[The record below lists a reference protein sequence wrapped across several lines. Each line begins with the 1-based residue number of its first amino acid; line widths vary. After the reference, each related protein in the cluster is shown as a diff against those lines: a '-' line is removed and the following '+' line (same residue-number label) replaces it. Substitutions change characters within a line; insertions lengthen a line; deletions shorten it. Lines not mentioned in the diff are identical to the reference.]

1 VSAPPSLDSRQDSPV
16 LISSPDNEWAF
27 LCTAVSGENSDGL
40 RSLAARVRWKALFDL
55 AERHGVQ
62 PSVYQALSRCEG
74 VIPAPEMR
82 ILAQLYQTNLH
93 RAMLLARAL
102 IHLVDHLA
110 SKGIDVLPYK
120 GLALAESLYGDMALR
135 QTGDIDLL
143 IHAGELAKIQE
154 AVRELGYVPHCSLS
168 ASQQRAS
175 LKSGY
180 EYVFDSQAGQN
191 LLEVQWA
198 ILPRFYAIDL
208 SQEDLFRRAVSLRVA
223 GHAMK
228 TPSAEDLFLI
238 LSVHA
243 AKHVWGRLIWLCDLA
258 RIMVLPQLDWAWI
271 AEQARHLGIVRIVRV
286 SLLLTSRLLHVDIPV
301 AADLHLGADPTADSL
316 ASEIEAHISAAEEFN
331 VESVAYFRLMMRLRE
346 NRRDRMR
353 FLSRLILTPGPGEWA
368 ALRLPDALFPLYRL
382 VRFWRLGGK
391 AVGR

>member
-1 VSAPPSLDSRQDSPV
+1 MSAPVSLTSRQDSPV
-16 LISSPDNEWAF
+16 LISSPDAEWAF
-27 LCTAVSGENSDGL
+27 LCAAVSGENSDRL
-40 RSLAARVRWKALFDL
+40 RFLSARVRWRVLFDL

-62 PSVYQALSRCEG
+62 PLVYQGLSRSEAL
-74 VIPAPEMR
+74 IPAPEMR
-82 ILAQLYQTNLH
+82 ILAQLYQTNVH
-93 RAMLLARAL
+93 KAMLLARAL

-110 SKGIDVLPYK
+110 SKGIEVLSYK
-120 GLALAESLYGDMALR
+120 GVALAESLYGDMALR
-135 QTGDIDLL
+135 QAGDIDLL
-143 IHAGELAKIQE
+143 IHPHDLAPVQK
-154 AVRELGYVPHCSLS
+154 AVRELGYVPHSSLS
-168 ASQQRAS
+168 AAQQRAS

-208 SQEDLFRRAVSLRVA
+208 SQEDLFRRAVSLKVA
-223 GHAMK
+223 GSPMR
-228 TPSAEDLFLI
+228 TPSTEDLFLI

-258 RIMVLPQLDWAWI
+258 RIMALPQLDWAWI
-271 AEQARHLGIVRIVRV
+271 AEQATKLGIVRILRV
-286 SLLLTSRLLHVDIPV
+286 SLLLTSHLLHVDIPA
-301 AADLHLGADPTADSL
+301 AADLKVGTGPEAESL
-316 ASEIEAHISAAEEFN
+316 ANEIEGHITAATEFN

-346 NRRDRMR
+346 DRRDRMR

-382 VRFWRLGGK
+382 VRLWRLGGK
-391 AVGR
+391 LVGR